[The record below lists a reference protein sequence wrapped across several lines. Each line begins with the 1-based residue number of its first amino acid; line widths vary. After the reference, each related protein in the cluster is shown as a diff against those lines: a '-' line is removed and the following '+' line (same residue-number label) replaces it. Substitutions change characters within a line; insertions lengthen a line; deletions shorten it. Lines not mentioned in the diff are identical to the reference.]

1 MTSSNKVKNLLPFD
15 PKTEEYKSY
24 VLDIDVNIASYIL
37 NYHNFDNRKFSNSQI
52 NNIYKSISLSGWL
65 IDGQPI
71 TFNVDGNL
79 TEGQHRLAAIVRENN
94 PDKTYKV
101 ILVTGVARDTFSQTA
116 TNKTRKPID
125 EIQRKHKTAHKDEVS
140 VLGDLLKRK
149 KCKRLSL
156 QNAIKNY
163 EEWIRFIEKALKN
176 AGDYEW
182 VLDKWSLQR
191 KTIGAF
197 ITLCRREDYYEECKT
212 LMELLDNEEQYN
224 NSAEE
229 GLVSTQLP
237 REFIAYYNKYAV
249 DLSNERR
256 MDFLYSLLCV
266 ALDIVSKRPDGNVP
280 FADIDSTPM
289 SRFADFV
296 LKDDGGF
303 YELNLV

>member
-1 MTSSNKVKNLLPFD
+1 MTSSNKVKSLLPFD

-65 IDGQPI
+65 VDGQPI

-94 PDKTYKV
+94 PDKTYKAIV
-101 ILVTGVARDTFSQTA
+101 VTGVARDTFSKTA

-125 EIQRKHKTAHKDEVS
+125 EIQRKHKNAHRDEVS

-163 EEWIRFIEKALKN
+163 EEWVRFIEKALKI
-176 AGDYEW
+176 AGDY
-182 VLDKWSLQR
+182 
-191 KTIGAF
+191 
-197 ITLCRREDYYEECKT
+197 
-212 LMELLDNEEQYN
+212 
-224 NSAEE
+224 
-229 GLVSTQLP
+229 
-237 REFIAYYNKYAV
+237 
-249 DLSNERR
+249 
-256 MDFLYSLLCV
+256 
-266 ALDIVSKRPDGNVP
+266 
-280 FADIDSTPM
+280 
-289 SRFADFV
+289 
-296 LKDDGGF
+296 
-303 YELNLV
+303 